1 MSKFLIGSTYFF
13 SCYDDFQPKDIDEL
27 EIVNTNTFKYTRQ
40 LSGMGR
46 CLFQLNKQPSKEG
59 YIDFALRNNSG
70 MVIGKFLVPE
80 FCNEI
85 GFTIEDL
92 SRMRPLIDKL
102 DENHKYEEI
111 IFESYLT
118 NGAFVLTDEQR
129 EKAYELYKS
138 TRGGA

>member
-13 SCYDDFQPKDIDEL
+13 SCYDNFASRDIDEL
-27 EIVNTNTFKYTRQ
+27 EIIETTNFRYMRQ

-70 MVIGKFLVPE
+70 MVVGKFLVPE
-80 FCNEI
+80 FCEAI

-92 SRMRPLIDKL
+92 PRMRPLIDKL

-111 IFESYLT
+111 IYNSYLE
-118 NGAFVLTDEQR
+118 NNAFALTEEQR
-129 EKAYELYKS
+129 AKAYESYKL